1 MLKGCYYEDRL
12 LLDNCLEDTG
22 IKDLRRRS
30 DGSIKRDAERGASLG
45 LLIKSL
51 FIRWISVGFVS
62 TTITI
67 ATCWEG
73 LMQLRV
79 SRSSFQT
86 WNCLDHLEMYVRTFI
101 VFFKAIHFNHKYNHR
116 SAQIFC
122 CSKTQWWMCFV
133 KWPVPSSEMCYMKSL
148 GKGQRPLGA
157 ILRPHKRPPTK
168 PLGSLAFFF
177 CFVLR
182 WWTKDCVFVWRQRP
196 SPSAHLNLTLIRI
209 PSSAPHRLTPQSGA
223 HLWLSGEISCPVP
236 FPLGG
241 NRRTYLLGV
250 CS

>member
-1 MLKGCYYEDRL
+1 MWKRKELLLTYMLKGCYYEDRL

-22 IKDLRRRS
+22 IKDLWRRS

-122 CSKTQWWMCFV
+122 CSKTQWCSDSALPLLHIWI
-133 KWPVPSSEMCYMKSL
+133 WLSL
-148 GKGQRPLGA
+148 GFHPQPL
-157 ILRPHKRPPTK
+157 I
-168 PLGSLAFFF
+168 
-177 CFVLR
+177 
-182 WWTKDCVFVWRQRP
+182 D
-196 SPSAHLNLTLIRI
+196 
-209 PSSAPHRLTPQSGA
+209 
-223 HLWLSGEISCPVP
+223 
-236 FPLGG
+236 
-241 NRRTYLLGV
+241 
-250 CS
+250 